1 MLDITEQILTY
12 LEEFIWETA
21 ADLKIFL
28 SLFDKYYI
36 IEIDIKILKQLSEL
50 DYYNREISLAKMT
63 DPFLSNNNNQNSEII
78 IQD

>member
-50 DYYNREISLAKMT
+50 DYYNRELSLTKMT